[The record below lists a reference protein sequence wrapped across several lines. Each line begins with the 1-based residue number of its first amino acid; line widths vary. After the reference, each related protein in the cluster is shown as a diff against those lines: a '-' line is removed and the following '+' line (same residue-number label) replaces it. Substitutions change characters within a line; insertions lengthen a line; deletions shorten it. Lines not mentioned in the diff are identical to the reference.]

1 MALLRTG
8 PTRTQLMDALEKA
21 RRRPTTPV
29 TGGLGEA
36 MARMA
41 TQWVDAFSDR
51 DTANRQV
58 SEREAKNNAISRIL
72 QQAMMAGAGPVGR
85 VTDATQVQAM
95 PEYAGQSLANAM
107 SSPQAQQTNQINFD
121 GGQPINTDFGS
132 PLAVGPTRRQILASN
147 PATAE
152 LAFQMQMQQE
162 QMGIQRQ
169 QALDDAKL
177 KNANEWVDFQRK
189 EQFKQNLKDGF
200 ENFANINISGRNVR
214 SAMKDGVLYIV
225 GKTGKLQ
232 PAADILPA
240 DDFLNVSNQVNKTQ
254 EVNIGKLANLS
265 PGQQDRLV
273 QLETSGNSFI
283 VNSKR
288 ARKAL
293 AKGGGVGSA
302 VGDISVFVDNTA
314 RNLGNLTRSLA
325 GTVLKDGSVLTSDAI
340 KQDISKAM
348 SLFGDLPKEQARF
361 VATAINL
368 TYAKA
373 LMLNGTRP
381 TNEDFTNSYS
391 AIIGG
396 SNNPETII
404 ENILFEE
411 NLLLDGIEG
420 QWNRL
425 APEEKFK
432 FDRGGASGD
441 SLPNVSTQEQFN
453 DLPSGAL
460 YMEYGVRMRKP

>member
-314 RNLGNLTRSLA
+314 RNLGNLTRS
-325 GTVLKDGSVLTSDAI
+325 
-340 KQDISKAM
+340 
-348 SLFGDLPKEQARF
+348 
-361 VATAINL
+361 
-368 TYAKA
+368 
-373 LMLNGTRP
+373 

>member
-1 MALLRTG
+1 MNLL
-8 PTRTQLMDALEKA
+8 
-21 RRRPTTPV
+21 
-29 TGGLGEA
+29 
-36 MARMA
+36 
-41 TQWVDAFSDR
+41 
-51 DTANRQV
+51 
-58 SEREAKNNAISRIL
+58 
-72 QQAMMAGAGPVGR
+72 
-85 VTDATQVQAM
+85 
-95 PEYAGQSLANAM
+95 
-107 SSPQAQQTNQINFD
+107 
-121 GGQPINTDFGS
+121 
-132 PLAVGPTRRQILASN
+132 
-147 PATAE
+147 
-152 LAFQMQMQQE
+152 QMQQE

-404 ENILFEE
+404 ENILFE
-411 NLLLDGIEG
+411 G

-453 DLPSGAL
+453 VLPSGAL